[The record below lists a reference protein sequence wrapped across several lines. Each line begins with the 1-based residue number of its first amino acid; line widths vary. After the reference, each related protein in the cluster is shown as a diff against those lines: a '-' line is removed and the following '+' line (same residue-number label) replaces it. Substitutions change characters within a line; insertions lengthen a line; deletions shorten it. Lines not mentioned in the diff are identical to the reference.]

1 MTTHF
6 IEEEEPMKPRPN
18 SSKNEPKPNRPF
30 LRKSEALEKHLQS
43 QKKNMKRL
51 RIVQSV
57 NLGHVR
63 GGHSY
68 H

>member
-1 MTTHF
+1 
-6 IEEEEPMKPRPN
+6 MKPTTKP
-18 SSKNEPKPNRPF
+18 SKNEPKPNRPF
-30 LRKSEALEKHLQS
+30 LRKSEALEKRLES

-63 GGHSY
+63 GGHSF

>member
-1 MTTHF
+1 
-6 IEEEEPMKPRPN
+6 MKPATEL
-18 SSKNEPKPNRPF
+18 SKDQSKPNRPF
-30 LRKSEALEKHLQS
+30 LRKSEALEKRLES

-57 NLGHVR
+57 KLGHVR
-63 GGHSY
+63 GGHSF